1 MKRMGKE
8 KLYFP
13 HLKALKR
20 HNAPLGQT
28 VSTHFVADCG
38 FMGQYVLMCNNVPVI
53 DMRWSIFSQ
62 VDT

>member
-1 MKRMGKE
+1 MKGMGEE

-20 HNAPLGQT
+20 HKAPLGQT
-28 VSTHFVADCG
+28 VSTHFVADCR

-53 DMRWSIFSQ
+53 DMRW
-62 VDT
+62 